1 LGKNLS
7 ENVFSTQKPPSFL
20 CHSLLKVSLKLLAME
35 VITIQSEAF
44 QAILKRLEEI
54 EKKALEK
61 EPDPKNVLLD
71 NQEFCQLLKI
81 SKRTAQS
88 YRDQGLVSFSQI
100 GSKVYYLLSDVH
112 KLMNDHK
119 RKAFK

>member
-1 LGKNLS
+1 
-7 ENVFSTQKPPSFL
+7 
-20 CHSLLKVSLKLLAME
+20 M
-35 VITIQSEAF
+35 QSEAF

-54 EKKALEK
+54 EQKALEN
-61 EPDPKNVLLD
+61 EPDPQNVWLD

-100 GSKVYYLLSDVH
+100 GSKVYYRLSDVH
-112 KLMNDHK
+112 KLLNDHK
-119 RKAFK
+119 RQAFK